1 MSTHHRYHMKH
12 AFTNLILSYLIM
24 LVLPITFILVLYR
37 QAYQMSIDSC
47 VENSLVSLRQLA
59 TRTDERTRT
68 LDNIA
73 LQNVLYNNDI
83 RSALSLSR
91 PSYGDAFVYDI
102 MKISDGLDMQLGNNS
117 DIYQRYQLLCR
128 NGDTI
133 YYPGAVSLGLEDY
146 YHSTYPAPPLSY
158 DEWYRSVF
166 QTQGK
171 SFLPA
176 TMINING
183 ASTECVIYN
192 YTICQNGR
200 YNDSNGALQFV
211 LPVSYLIPASM
222 SEQENAFY
230 LMDSQR
236 NILCSSSGI
245 VFPTE
250 FSDIPETES
259 GYLTADVD
267 GTPKILVYTWTSS
280 QDFIIAALYDEQI
293 VMNAARNIRFT
304 TVAAIFAL
312 TVVELIMLAW
322 LSYRNAIPIHNFARN
337 MELFLREQTSSHA
350 TGQSVKATSDYEYLE
365 QGIHHLQQT
374 QNSLNLMEQ
383 KNLQLQKRTFL
394 DSILEGRFKTDR
406 EILALAESLSID
418 FMAKEY
424 CVAAFSFEN
433 TGEDHIRSLT
443 ELLPGTSD
451 LECILHDFEPHIL
464 AVLFLLQTEDSAASQ
479 ELLSQCLQK
488 CIDALSLTGTLVTA
502 GLGKSSSSPT
512 DIVFSYHQAKYC
524 LQKSSNGV
532 PVIYER
538 FVEKKHTFYYPQ
550 EMENHLFS
558 AVKFRETEN
567 ISAIFASLRYEN
579 FIRRHLST
587 SMYELLIAN
596 LESTLFKL
604 YHDLLLEQRT
614 DIIES
619 TLQPFKK
626 EADAIDIVEKE
637 FLFLANRNEETR
649 SPRSQQLCLSIQEYL
664 EKNYMDPNLS
674 LSYIAEHFHFSDSYF
689 SQFYKD
695 SFGESFSAAL
705 ENIRLK
711 HAKQL
716 ILENRVSIEQIAQ
729 LVGYT
734 NSTTFRRAFKRN
746 TGYSPSSYKEN
757 ADSEEKELYDDVT

>member
-1 MSTHHRYHMKH
+1 MKH
-12 AFTNLILSYLIM
+12 AFSNLILSYLIM
-24 LVLPITFILVLYR
+24 LVLPVAFILVLYR

-59 TRTDERTRT
+59 TRTDERIRT
-68 LDNIA
+68 LDNLA
-73 LQNVLYNNDI
+73 LQNILYNDDI
-83 RSALSLSR
+83 RSALSLPR
-91 PSYGDAFVYDI
+91 PSYGDSFVYDI
-102 MKISDGLDMQLGNNS
+102 MKISDNLDAQLGNNP
-117 DIYQRYQLLCR
+117 DIYLRYQLLSR

-133 YYPGAVSLGLEDY
+133 YYFGAVSLGLEDY
-146 YHSTYPAPPLSY
+146 YHSTYTAPPFSY
-158 DEWYRSVF
+158 EEWYQKVF

-176 TMINING
+176 AFINING

-200 YNDSNGALQFV
+200 CSDSIGSLQFV
-211 LPVSYLIPASM
+211 LPVSYLIPTSM
-222 SEQENAFY
+222 AEQENAFY
-230 LMDSQR
+230 LIDSQE

-245 VFPTE
+245 AFPAE
-250 FSDIPETES
+250 FSNIPETDS

-267 GTPKILVYTWTSS
+267 GTPKILVYTRTSS
-280 QDFIIAALYDEQI
+280 QQFIIAALYDEQI

-312 TVVELIMLAW
+312 TIIELIMLAW

-337 MELFLREQTSSHA
+337 MELLLRDQTFSHVPA
-350 TGQSVKATSDYEYLE
+350 QATSDYEYLE
-365 QGIHHLQQT
+365 QGIHHLRQAKH
-374 QNSLNLMEQ
+374 SLNLMEQ

-394 DSILEGRFKTDR
+394 DSVLEGRFKTDR

-424 CVAAFSFEN
+424 CVAAFSFEA
-433 TGEDHIRSLT
+433 TGEDHVQSLT
-443 ELLPGTSD
+443 ELLSETSD
-451 LECILHDFEPHIL
+451 CECILHDFEPHIL
-464 AVLFLLQTEDSAASQ
+464 TVIFLLQTKESVSSQ
-479 ELLSQCLQK
+479 EPLSQCIQK
-488 CIDALSLTGTLVTA
+488 CIDALSSADTPVSA
-502 GLGKSSSSPT
+502 GLGKSSPSPT
-512 DIVFSYHQAKYC
+512 DIVFSYRQAKYC
-524 LQKSSNGV
+524 LQKSSNGI

-558 AVKFRETEN
+558 AVKFRETET
-567 ISAIFASLRYEN
+567 ISSIFASLRYEN
-579 FIRRHLST
+579 FTRRHLST

-619 TLQPFKK
+619 MLQPFKK

-674 LSYIAEHFHFSDSYF
+674 LSFIAEHFHFSDSYF

-716 ILENRVSIEQIAQ
+716 ILENRISIEQIAQ

-757 ADSEEKELYDDVT
+757 ADSEKKELYDDIT